1 MVAEVS
7 DDPGR
12 GSGAVGILEP
22 APQLGLGGAR
32 GELQEAVQGKDLEE
46 VATEVRETMKFILV
60 DHIDE
65 AIEAGL
71 RPVADG
77 FDPADSGVDRLLNQ
91 PGAELLTE
99 TAV

>member
-1 MVAEVS
+1 
-7 DDPGR
+7 
-12 GSGAVGILEP
+12 
-22 APQLGLGGAR
+22 
-32 GELQEAVQGKDLEE
+32 
-46 VATEVRETMKFILV
+46 MKFILV

-91 PGAELLTE
+91 PGAEFLAE